1 MPRTLHKTF
10 EICKDAI
17 ERLQLDLDGFDV
29 LTELGTNQFAFL
41 PILTSLAG
49 ANSVTAFVKDTK
61 YGKADD
67 VEARFQRLVDE
78 VGFRQNILIRKN
90 VLLESDIAKADIVT
104 NSFMLRPLDA
114 EFVAKMAP
122 NTSVISLM
130 YEAWEFR
137 SLDIDL
143 AACEARGVRVCGVSE
158 GNEKLPIFDFCGPM
172 LAKMVFQ
179 AGYEIMQNRI
189 VILSND
195 DFGKVAEATFLALGA
210 EKVILT
216 NDLMLV
222 REDLASADFLL
233 LADYQL
239 SGPVFS
245 QGGAAPLFYL
255 NECNP
260 DLGIVHL
267 FGDITEEDVAIL
279 GSRIFP
285 GSPGQAH
292 TMTRTLSFCGEIP
305 VVWLQAA
312 GLKAAQ
318 EVLQNIPH
326 QFSQL
331 INDLRVNPVRFK
343 S

>member
-1 MPRTLHKTF
+1 MPRTLYKKF
-10 EICKDAI
+10 EVCEDAI

-41 PILTSLAG
+41 PILASLAG

-67 VEARFQRLVDE
+67 VEDSFQRLVDE
-78 VGFRQNILIRKN
+78 VGFRHNILVRKN
-90 VLLESDIAKADIVT
+90 KLPESDIAKADIVT

-114 EFVAKMAP
+114 GFVAKLER
-122 NTSVISLM
+122 NKSVISLM

-137 SLDIDL
+137 SSDIDL

-158 GNEKLPIFDFCGPM
+158 GNEQLPIFDFCGPM
-172 LAKMVFQ
+172 LAKLVFQ

-195 DFGKVAEATFLALGA
+195 NFGKVAETTFLALGA

-222 REDLASADFLL
+222 RNDLASADFLL
-233 LADYQL
+233 LADYHL
-239 SGPVFS
+239 SGPAFS
-245 QGGAAPLFYL
+245 QDGAAPLLYL

-260 DLGIVHL
+260 NLGIVHL
-267 FGDITEEDVAIL
+267 FGDITEEDVAML
-279 GSRIFP
+279 SGRIFP
-285 GSPGQAH
+285 ESPGQAH

-305 VVWLQAA
+305 VAWLHAA

-318 EVLQNIPH
+318 EVLQNSSR
-326 QFSQL
+326 QFSQ
-331 INDLRVNPVRFK
+331 PVRSQK